1 MKRILVLGAGRV
13 GGFMA
18 EDLAAEPDFEVTIA
32 DVDPESL
39 SRLAST
45 GAMQTVTLDLSEAAD
60 VREIARDQDLVVG
73 ALPGDLGYR
82 VLAAVIE
89 AGKNCAD
96 ISFFPE
102 DALALDEAARARGVT
117 AVVDCGVAP
126 GLAGIV
132 AGYEAARLDRAER
145 LRIDVGGLPVVRT
158 WPFEYK
164 AVFSPAD
171 VIEEYTRPAR
181 VKRAGRIETVPA
193 LSGVES
199 IDFPE
204 IGTLESFIT
213 DGLRTLLELEYADM
227 EERTLRYPGHA
238 DRMRMLRDT
247 GFFDPEPITVD
258 GVSVSP
264 LSLTSRLLFP
274 QWQLSPGE
282 VEFTVMR
289 IEVEGEQ
296 EGVRIRRTYE
306 LLEVTDT
313 EHGHTS
319 MARATGLPNTVMAR
333 LLARGDLVRP
343 GIVTPER
350 IGVDLPLAEQVL
362 AEIAR
367 RGIGLAV
374 TESPL

>member
-18 EDLAAEPDFEVTIA
+18 EDLAAEADFEVTIA

-39 SRLAST
+39 NRFASV
-45 GAMQTVTLDLSEAAD
+45 GSAQTVSRDLSDPAV
-60 VREIARDQDLVVG
+60 VRDLARDHDLVVG
-73 ALPGDLGYR
+73 ALPGGLGYR
-82 VLAAVIE
+82 ALAAVIE
-89 AGKNCAD
+89 AGTNCAD

-102 DALALDEAARARGVT
+102 DALTLDEAARARGVT

-132 AGYEAARLDRAER
+132 AGYEAARLDRADR

-181 VKRAGRIETVPA
+181 IKRAGRIETVPA
-193 LSGVES
+193 LSAVES
-199 IDFPE
+199 VDFPE

-213 DGLRTLLELEYADM
+213 DGLRTLLDLAFADM

-247 GFFDPEPITVD
+247 GFFDSEPITVD
-258 GVSVSP
+258 GVTVSP

-274 QWQLSPGE
+274 RWRLAPDE
-282 VEFTVMR
+282 AEFTVLR
-289 IEVEGEQ
+289 IEADGEQ
-296 EGVRIRRTYE
+296 EGKRVRRTYDF
-306 LLEVTDT
+306 LEVTDT
-313 EHGHTS
+313 ERGHTS

-333 LLARGDLVRP
+333 RLARGELVRP

-350 IGVDLPLAEQVL
+350 IGADVSLAESVL
-362 AEIAR
+362 ADLAG
-367 RGIGLAV
+367 RGVSLAV

>member
-39 SRLAST
+39 DRFASA
-45 GAMQTVTLDLSEAAD
+45 GSAQTVSRDLSDPAV
-60 VREIARDQDLVVG
+60 VRDLARDHDLVVG

-82 VLAAVIE
+82 ALAAVIE
-89 AGKNCAD
+89 AGTNCAD

-102 DALALDEAARARGVT
+102 DALTLDEAARARGVT

-132 AGYEAARLDRAER
+132 AGYEAARLDRADR

-181 VKRAGRIETVPA
+181 IKRAGRIETVPA
-193 LSGVES
+193 LSAVERV
-199 IDFPE
+199 DLPE

-213 DGLRTLLELEYADM
+213 DGLRTLLDLPFADM

-247 GFFDPEPITVD
+247 GFFDREPITVD

-274 QWQLSPGE
+274 RWRLAPDE
-282 VEFTVMR
+282 AEFTVMR
-289 IEVEGEQ
+289 IEADGEQ
-296 EGVRIRRTYE
+296 QGKRVRRTYD
-306 LLEVTDT
+306 LLELTDT
-313 EHGHTS
+313 ERSHTS
-319 MARATGLPNTVMAR
+319 MARATGLPNTVLAR
-333 LLARGDLVRP
+333 RLARGALERP

-350 IGVDLPLAEQVL
+350 IGADVSLAESVMAEL
-362 AEIAR
+362 AH